1 MTKVFFVVTIARQT
15 EGEVVSV
22 RFEKAFTTASKADAY
37 AKTLAKTFTE
47 TINVPNYGPVQFVC
61 ERGVHDIDVEE

>member
-1 MTKVFFVVTIARQT
+1 MKVFFVVTIARQT

-22 RFEKAFTTASKADAY
+22 RFDKAFTTASKADEY

-47 TINVPNYGPVQFVC
+47 TIVVPNYGPVNFVC
-61 ERGVHDIDVEE
+61 ERGVHEIDVEE

>member
-1 MTKVFFVVTIARQT
+1 MTKVFCVVTIARQT

-22 RFEKAFTTASKADAY
+22 RFEKAFTTASKADEY